1 MPQQVYVNAS
11 TSVVQIDSSQ
21 IITGEPAIVYLS
33 SIYAPGTL
41 ITIRDIAGYASATKS
56 IVVSTTQGLHFLDGT
71 QVSSY
76 SITQPFGFITVN
88 PKTSTIWALMNTFAF
103 PDQSAAALVNSI
115 TAVTGTTSTLY
126 SYQALISTAA
136 ISSISTDTVFVRTN
150 LSVGQSTIA
159 NDIYLRSTLTAIG
172 GISTAATLF
181 ASTAVVTRSLVASST
196 LQTPFAQL
204 NFSTGLALDVAGSI
218 RTASTISTLGPL
230 FVGGLISTASDLAV
244 GGSTLIAGQLRVG
257 AHTLLQSTLSTV
269 GSFSLGG
276 TANLASTL
284 TTKDNA
290 MFQAHVSVASN
301 VTVGGYLSV
310 MSSMYL
316 HGLLTV
322 SSGFVLYGLF
332 STASSINVGQNMSIA
347 GDLAVG
353 GDVFFNDR
361 LLDLDNLSIIQ
372 CLNVG
377 NTISTLSSIAAG
389 GSLQIAGSTLLIGP
403 VSTGSTLTV
412 ASHLS
417 TVGNLAIG
425 GSAYFASTLTVGGAL
440 CTLSNLA
447 VGGTLRVSSTT
458 VLAQGLSTVGQG
470 AFFSSVQIQ
479 GGLSVFSS
487 LAVSCNVDIQG
498 ILSAKGFNLGGA
510 AVVSS
515 LGITQATG
523 WGLNVSSSTLHYGHI
538 STMGGIDMVGRF
550 STPNVIATG
559 STLFT
564 SFATVSNNLSTLANT
579 NVGGA
584 LNVLG
589 VTTLG
594 GTTNA
599 VGYANFTNGLS
610 TITNTN
616 VGGQLNV
623 LGAATVGGTFTAVGT
638 ANFNTNTTT
647 TGVATFNGA
656 GGGGVGVIVT
666 NNLTVNG
673 GTINANSA
681 TANVG
686 TIVVGSG
693 IAAFNEQQLGD
704 LRAPGPVI
712 LGATTSG
719 RVLITSTLSTV
730 WNAAFYSSVQIQ
742 GSLSVFSSVA
752 IAGFLTAARLS
763 LSGAITVSTFTTGL
777 GASPGFTAIL
787 STSTLSYGLFSTLG
801 SMNVGD
807 ALTVGSN
814 INVLGTSAV
823 TAASVTGSNSLLT
836 NALTASNTVTSPSVT
851 GSNNV
856 FSLSVTGS
864 NSVLTNAIN
873 SSNSITVATGSLTP
887 TAGYRVDVAGAVRTT
902 GNHLIVNAAPT
913 LTLSN
918 TNVNAYSIYTNPG
931 ANAGSFVI
939 TKNDNS
945 ATAILIAPSGNVGIN
960 TNSASYQLDVNGTA
974 RFAGLITAS
983 GGISGNIETATRAT
997 QAYQLIA
1004 GTATA
1009 PSFQVNV
1016 WYPSAD
1022 SINRLYFG
1030 NNATTYFGTAS
1041 TYEFKASDSSAI
1053 LMGLASNSGQ
1063 GNGILTTGLLRIA
1076 NGSAATP
1083 SYSFSNLTNAGLY
1096 MQDGGI
1102 GLATG
1107 GTRAIYVNSS
1117 QRVGIATDSPAYT
1130 LDVNGTFNTTTLY
1143 VNGQQFVPGALGTTV
1158 TTSNILTSTLT
1169 TSTLTTTTTAY
1180 LTNTATQ
1187 QRWVITGSINS
1198 VLNFFSST
1206 DGRTWSS
1213 THTGL
1218 AFKNNGSVGNA
1229 VAYNGSIWVIGGST
1243 GSSSVLYTSPNG
1255 TAWVTNPTTL
1265 NQTNCYGLAWNGS
1278 YWLILGAATTAINT
1292 IIKANATLTS
1302 FTSSASGGA
1311 AGFATQANAAAWNG
1325 SMWVAV
1331 GFDGANPNMKYSYDG
1346 TNWTNAASGRIAGGG
1361 NAVIWNGYMWVAG
1374 GVAGGSFLLW
1384 YSYNGINWTASPN
1397 ATTLMTSSCQSIAW
1411 NGTVFVAGGYSPG
1424 VGRLIYSYDGITWT
1438 AVSGFVLNFNVFSV
1452 VWNGTLFVAAG
1463 NGSAAGTTSSPDGIT
1478 WTTQVSGPG
1487 SSDNM
1492 SAVGFSSNVN
1502 PDAVIGTVA
1511 FQSKQPQYLFSTPTI
1526 NAGSNWLSLANT
1538 LKVTSPGATLGS
1550 GTVDVHGITTFD
1562 ATILLNDFA
1571 YMRGVPSG
1579 QGTISNAWYMQNYK
1593 STLQIGWSNFGATL
1607 HLLSGRVGVNTD
1619 NPLFNLDVAGS
1630 IRSYGSEIICS
1641 NDAGPFGQIRMI
1653 SGNYGAFWRNDGN
1666 NLFLLLTN
1674 SGNQYGVWNG
1684 LRPFQVNLASGNVV
1698 IVQALSV
1705 EGGVT
1710 SGTFNVGSRINFPN
1724 KGVLYGSNTAGT
1736 EETCLIPRWED
1747 NCTYLD
1753 YGSGGFYIR
1762 RQGGPVAMFMANNR
1776 NIGIKTDNPQYALD
1790 INGGNF
1796 RMTSSGG
1803 QALTNS
1809 IIQSAF
1815 NTPTNPPSARTM
1827 VGSIQFGSGFGPWL
1841 NAYQANNAYGD
1852 WVDFSICTNEANNN
1866 TTIVERLTVSG
1877 GAPNGGAT
1885 RVGIDTTLP
1894 AYCLDVGGSAP
1905 ASNLAIPGYTNSG
1918 PYNANTQSSA
1928 SLHVT
1933 RSVGGF
1939 ISYTV
1944 SFYYNNP
1951 GGTNQYQVNNIHTYI
1966 PRATYAI
1973 MHGANV
1979 QNAAGNT
1986 TINWGNY
1993 QIQIYG
1999 GRNVDG
2005 TGGSDLGFNSGLGVP
2020 GFQSGTYAYYNN
2032 QSQGAAGFVRIG
2044 ITILNFFL
2052 PNTTINNGNGVQT
2065 VI

>member
-1 MPQQVYVNAS
+1 MAQQVYVNAS

-21 IITGEPAIVYLS
+21 ITTGAPAIVYLS

-56 IVVSTTQGLHFLDGT
+56 IVVSTTEGLHFLDGT

-76 SITQPFGFITVN
+76 SITQPYGFITVN

-115 TAVTGTTSTLY
+115 NAVTGTTSTLY

-150 LSVGQSTIA
+150 ISVGQSTIA

-172 GISTAATLF
+172 GISTAATVF
-181 ASTAVVTRSLVASST
+181 ASTAVTTRSFIATST
-196 LQTPFAQL
+196 LQTPFAQI

-230 FVGGLISTASDLAV
+230 YVGGLISTASDLAV

-257 AHTLLQSTLSTV
+257 AYTLLQSSLSTV

-276 TANLASTL
+276 IATLASTL

-310 MSSMYL
+310 MSSTYL

-322 SSGFVLYGLF
+322 SSGFLLYGLF
-332 STASSINVGQNMSIA
+332 STASSINVGQHMSIA
-347 GDLAVG
+347 GNLAVG

-361 LLDLDNLSIIQ
+361 LLDLDNLSVIH

-389 GSLQIAGSTLLIGP
+389 GSLQVAASTLLIGP

-440 CTLSNLA
+440 CTLSNVA

-458 VLAQGLSTVGQG
+458 LLAQGLSTVGQG

-510 AVVSS
+510 AVVTT
-515 LGITQATG
+515 LGITQNTG

-564 SFATVSNNLSTLANT
+564 SFATVSNNLSTLGNT
-579 NVGGA
+579 NVGSA

-599 VGYANFTNGLS
+599 IGYARFTNGLS

-616 VGGQLNV
+616 VGGSLNV
-623 LGAATVGGTFTAVGT
+623 LGAATVGGVFTAVDT
-638 ANFNTNTTT
+638 ATFNTTTTT

-673 GTINANSA
+673 GTINATSA
-681 TANVG
+681 TANIG
-686 TIVVGSG
+686 IMTLGSG
-693 IAAFNEQQLGD
+693 VAGFNEEQLGD
-704 LRAPGPVI
+704 LRAPGPVV
-712 LGATTSG
+712 LGTT
-719 RVLITSTLSTV
+719 RAKTLFLTSTLSTA

-752 IAGFLTAARLS
+752 IAGFLTAAGLS
-763 LSGAITVSTFTTGL
+763 LSGAVTVSSFTTGL
-777 GASPGFTAIL
+777 GASPGFTATL

-801 SMNVGD
+801 SMNVGG

-814 INVLGTSAV
+814 INVLGTGI
-823 TAASVTGSNSLLT
+823 TAASVTGSNTLFTNAVTASNTVAT
-836 NALTASNTVTSPSVT
+836 NALTASNTVAT
-851 GSNNV
+851 N
-856 FSLSVTGS
+856 SVTGS

-873 SSNSITVATGSLTP
+873 SSNSITIATGTLTP
-887 TAGYRVDVAGAVRTT
+887 TSGYILDVAGAFRTT
-902 GNHLIVNAAPT
+902 GNHLVVNTSPK

-918 TNVNAYSIYTNPG
+918 TNVNAYSIYTNPA
-931 ANAGSFVI
+931 ANGGSFVI
-939 TKNDNS
+939 TKNNNS
-945 ATAILIAPSGNVGIN
+945 DTAILIAPSGNVGIN
-960 TNSASYQLDVNGTA
+960 TNAPVYQLDVNGTA
-974 RFAGLITAS
+974 RFTGLITAS

-997 QAYQLIA
+997 QANQLIA

-1009 PSFQVNV
+1009 ASFQNSV

-1022 SINRLYFG
+1022 SVSRMNF
-1030 NNATTYFGTAS
+1030 TTSGTTIFGTA
-1041 TYEFKASDSSAI
+1041 TNYEFRASDYSAV
-1053 LMGLASNSGQ
+1053 LMNVASNTGE
-1063 GNGILTTGLLRIA
+1063 GNGILTTGVVRTA
-1076 NGSAATP
+1076 NGSATTP
-1083 SYSFSNLTNAGLY
+1083 SHSFTSLTNAGLY
-1096 MQDGGI
+1096 TNGTGI

-1107 GTRAIYVNSS
+1107 GIRAIYVNSS

-1158 TTSNILTSTLT
+1158 STSNILTSTMT

-1187 QRWVITGSINS
+1187 QLWVTTGSINA
-1198 VLNFFSST
+1198 VINFFSST

-1213 THTGL
+1213 TRTGITQT
-1218 AFKNNGSVGNA
+1218 NNGSVGNA

-1243 GSSSVLYTSPNG
+1243 GSSSILYTSSNG
-1255 TAWVTNPTTL
+1255 TAWGINPTTL
-1265 NQTNCYGLAWNGS
+1265 NQTNCFGLAWNGT
-1278 YWLILGAATTAINT
+1278 YWLILGGATTAINT

-1311 AGFATQANAAAWNG
+1311 SGFATQANAAAWNG

-1331 GFDGANPNMKYSYDG
+1331 GADGGNPNMKYSYDG

-1361 NAVIWNGYMWVAG
+1361 NAVIWNGYIWVAG
-1374 GVAGGSFLLW
+1374 GIAGGSFVLW

-1397 ATTLMTSSCQSIAW
+1397 GTTLMTSSCQSIAW
-1411 NGTVFVAGGYSPG
+1411 NGTVFVAAGYSG
-1424 VGRLIYSYDGITWT
+1424 GAGRLIYSYDGITWT
-1438 AVSGFVLNFNVFSV
+1438 AVSGYVLSVSVFSV
-1452 VWNGTLFVAAG
+1452 VWNGKLFVAAG
-1463 NGSAAGTTSSPDGIT
+1463 SGTVGTTSSPDGIT
-1478 WTTQVSGPG
+1478 WTAQSSGPG

-1492 SAVGFSSNVN
+1492 YAVGFSSNVT

-1511 FQSKQPQYLFSTPTI
+1511 FQSKQPQFLSSNPTI
-1526 NAGSNWLSLANT
+1526 NAGSDWLT
-1538 LKVTSPGATLGS
+1538 LNGSMKVTPTS
-1550 GTVDVHGITTFD
+1550 VGI
-1562 ATILLNDFA
+1562 
-1571 YMRGVPSG
+1571 
-1579 QGTISNAWYMQNYK
+1579 
-1593 STLQIGWSNFGATL
+1593 
-1607 HLLSGRVGVNTD
+1607 NTG
-1619 NPLFNLDVAGS
+1619 NPLFTLDVNGS
-1630 IRSYGSEIICS
+1630 INTNATLTCSSSPSGSGYLRMLATGNGTFIQSGVNSTTGSTAPLYITTMNAANVICQ
-1641 NDAGPFGQIRMI
+1641 FGYAPPGNGVSHGTHSFYCPNSTVPTTWTHYY
-1653 SGNYGAFWRNDGN
+1653 SGGADGATN
-1666 NLFLLLTN
+1666 GGLIANHYQLFVYPNGAPT
-1674 SGNQYGVWNG
+1674 GVWDINSNG
-1684 LRPFQVNLASGNVV
+1684 NMLLHGYTTASGG
-1698 IVQALSV
+1698 I
-1705 EGGVT
+1705 G

-1724 KGVLYGSNTAGT
+1724 TGALFASNTAGT
-1736 EETCLIPRWED
+1736 QEVCLIPRWLD

-1762 RQGGPVAMFMANNR
+1762 FNSGPVAMFMAANR
-1776 NIGIKTDNPQYALD
+1776 NIGINKDNPEYALD
-1790 INGGNF
+1790 VTGTIRATADIIAYSDGRYKTNVITLSNALERVNQMRGIYYTMKDKPEDRKVGVIAQEMEAVLPEVV
-1796 RMTSSGG
+1796 MTDDSEDKKKS
-1803 QALTNS
+1803 
-1809 IIQSAF
+1809 
-1815 NTPTNPPSARTM
+1815 
-1827 VGSIQFGSGFGPWL
+1827 V
-1841 NAYQANNAYGD
+1841 AYGNLTA
-1852 WVDFSICTNEANNN
+1852 ILIEAVKEL
-1866 TTIVERLTVSG
+1866 TARLERIEQKLNLTVE
-1877 GAPNGGAT
+1877 
-1885 RVGIDTTLP
+1885 
-1894 AYCLDVGGSAP
+1894 
-1905 ASNLAIPGYTNSG
+1905 
-1918 PYNANTQSSA
+1918 
-1928 SLHVT
+1928 
-1933 RSVGGF
+1933 
-1939 ISYTV
+1939 
-1944 SFYYNNP
+1944 
-1951 GGTNQYQVNNIHTYI
+1951 
-1966 PRATYAI
+1966 
-1973 MHGANV
+1973 
-1979 QNAAGNT
+1979 
-1986 TINWGNY
+1986 
-1993 QIQIYG
+1993 
-1999 GRNVDG
+1999 
-2005 TGGSDLGFNSGLGVP
+2005 
-2020 GFQSGTYAYYNN
+2020 
-2032 QSQGAAGFVRIG
+2032 
-2044 ITILNFFL
+2044 
-2052 PNTTINNGNGVQT
+2052 
-2065 VI
+2065 

>member
-1 MPQQVYVNAS
+1 MAQQVYVNAS

-21 IITGEPAIVYLS
+21 ITTGAPAIVYLS

-56 IVVSTTQGLHFLDGT
+56 IVVSTTEGLHFLDGT

-76 SITQPFGFITVN
+76 SITQPYGFITVN

-115 TAVTGTTSTLY
+115 NAVTGTTSTLY

-150 LSVGQSTIA
+150 ISVGQSTIA

-172 GISTAATLF
+172 GISTAATVF
-181 ASTAVVTRSLVASST
+181 ASTAVTTRSFIATST
-196 LQTPFAQL
+196 LQTPFAQI

-230 FVGGLISTASDLAV
+230 YVGGLISTASDLAV

-257 AHTLLQSTLSTV
+257 AYTLLQSSLSTV

-276 TANLASTL
+276 IATLASTL

-310 MSSMYL
+310 MSSTYL

-322 SSGFVLYGLF
+322 SSGFLLYGLF
-332 STASSINVGQNMSIA
+332 STASSINVGQHMSIA
-347 GDLAVG
+347 GNLAVG

-361 LLDLDNLSIIQ
+361 LLDLDNLSVIH

-389 GSLQIAGSTLLIGP
+389 GSLQVAASTLLIGP

-440 CTLSNLA
+440 CTLSNVA

-458 VLAQGLSTVGQG
+458 LLAQGLSTVGQG

-510 AVVSS
+510 AVVTT
-515 LGITQATG
+515 LGITQNTG

-564 SFATVSNNLSTLANT
+564 SFATVSNNLSTLGNT
-579 NVGGA
+579 NVGSA

-599 VGYANFTNGLS
+599 IGYARFTNGLS

-616 VGGQLNV
+616 VGGSLNV
-623 LGAATVGGTFTAVGT
+623 LGAATVGGVFTAVDT
-638 ANFNTNTTT
+638 ATFNTTTTT

-673 GTINANSA
+673 GTINATSA
-681 TANVG
+681 TANIG
-686 TIVVGSG
+686 IMTLGSG
-693 IAAFNEQQLGD
+693 VAGFNEEQLGD
-704 LRAPGPVI
+704 LRAPGPVV
-712 LGATTSG
+712 LGTT
-719 RVLITSTLSTV
+719 RAKTLFLTSTLSTA

-752 IAGFLTAARLS
+752 IAGFLTAAGLS
-763 LSGAITVSTFTTGL
+763 LSGAVTVSSFTTGL
-777 GASPGFTAIL
+777 GASPGFTATL

-801 SMNVGD
+801 SMNVGG

-814 INVLGTSAV
+814 INVLGTGI
-823 TAASVTGSNSLLT
+823 TAASVTGSNTLFTNAVTASNTVAT
-836 NALTASNTVTSPSVT
+836 NALTASNTVAT
-851 GSNNV
+851 N
-856 FSLSVTGS
+856 SVTGS

-873 SSNSITVATGSLTP
+873 SSNSITIATGTLTP
-887 TAGYRVDVAGAVRTT
+887 TSGYILDVAGAFRTT
-902 GNHLIVNAAPT
+902 GNHLVVNTSPK

-918 TNVNAYSIYTNPG
+918 TNVNAYSIYTNPA
-931 ANAGSFVI
+931 ANGGSFVI
-939 TKNDNS
+939 TKNNNS
-945 ATAILIAPSGNVGIN
+945 DTAILIAPSGNVGIN
-960 TNSASYQLDVNGTA
+960 TNAPVYQLDVNGTA
-974 RFAGLITAS
+974 RFTGLITAS

-997 QAYQLIA
+997 QANQLIA

-1009 PSFQVNV
+1009 ASFQNSV

-1022 SINRLYFG
+1022 SVSRMNF
-1030 NNATTYFGTAS
+1030 TTSGTTIFGTA
-1041 TYEFKASDSSAI
+1041 TNYEFRASDYSAV
-1053 LMGLASNSGQ
+1053 LMNVASNTGE
-1063 GNGILTTGLLRIA
+1063 GNGILTTGVVRTA
-1076 NGSAATP
+1076 NGSATTP
-1083 SYSFSNLTNAGLY
+1083 SHSFTSLTNAGLY
-1096 MQDGGI
+1096 TNGTGI

-1107 GTRAIYVNSS
+1107 GIRAIYVNSS

-1158 TTSNILTSTLT
+1158 STSNILTSTMT

-1187 QRWVITGSINS
+1187 QLWVTTGSINA
-1198 VLNFFSST
+1198 VINFFSST

-1213 THTGL
+1213 TRTGITQT
-1218 AFKNNGSVGNA
+1218 NNGSVGNA

-1243 GSSSVLYTSPNG
+1243 GSSSILYTSSNG
-1255 TAWVTNPTTL
+1255 TAWGINPTTL
-1265 NQTNCYGLAWNGS
+1265 NQTNCFGLAWNGT
-1278 YWLILGAATTAINT
+1278 YWLILGGATTAINT

-1311 AGFATQANAAAWNG
+1311 SGFATQANAAAWNG

-1331 GFDGANPNMKYSYDG
+1331 GADGGNPNMKYSYDG

-1361 NAVIWNGYMWVAG
+1361 NAVIWNGYIWVAG
-1374 GVAGGSFLLW
+1374 GIAGGSFVLW

-1397 ATTLMTSSCQSIAW
+1397 GTTLMTSSCQSIAW
-1411 NGTVFVAGGYSPG
+1411 NGTVFVAAGYSG
-1424 VGRLIYSYDGITWT
+1424 GAGRLIYSYDGITWT
-1438 AVSGFVLNFNVFSV
+1438 AVSGYVLSVSVFSV
-1452 VWNGTLFVAAG
+1452 VWNGKLFVAAG
-1463 NGSAAGTTSSPDGIT
+1463 SGTVGTTSSPDGIT
-1478 WTTQVSGPG
+1478 WTAQSSGPG

-1492 SAVGFSSNVN
+1492 YAVGFSSNVT

-1511 FQSKQPQYLFSTPTI
+1511 FQSKQPQFLFSTPTI
-1526 NAGSNWLSLANT
+1526 NAGSNWLT
-1538 LKVTSPGATLGS
+1538 LNGSMKVTPTS
-1550 GTVDVHGITTFD
+1550 VGI
-1562 ATILLNDFA
+1562 
-1571 YMRGVPSG
+1571 
-1579 QGTISNAWYMQNYK
+1579 
-1593 STLQIGWSNFGATL
+1593 
-1607 HLLSGRVGVNTD
+1607 NTG
-1619 NPLFNLDVAGS
+1619 NPLFTLDVNGS
-1630 IRSYGSEIICS
+1630 INTNATLTCSSSPSGSGYLRMLATGNGTFIQSGVNSTTGSTAPLYITTMNAANVICQ
-1641 NDAGPFGQIRMI
+1641 FGYAPPGNGVSHGTHSFYCPNSTVPTTWTHYY
-1653 SGNYGAFWRNDGN
+1653 SGGADGATN
-1666 NLFLLLTN
+1666 GGLIANHYQLFVYPNGAPT
-1674 SGNQYGVWNG
+1674 GVWDINSNG
-1684 LRPFQVNLASGNVV
+1684 NMLLHGYTTAN
-1698 IVQALSV
+1698 
-1705 EGGVT
+1705 GGIG

-1724 KGVLYGSNTAGT
+1724 TGALFASNTAGT
-1736 EETCLIPRWED
+1736 QEVCLIPRWLD

-1762 RQGGPVAMFMANNR
+1762 FNSGPVAMFMAANR
-1776 NIGIKTDNPQYALD
+1776 NIGINKDNPEYALD
-1790 INGGNF
+1790 VTGTIRATADIIAYSDGRYKTNVITLSNALERVNQMRGIYYTMKDKPEDRKVGVIAQEMEAVLPEVV
-1796 RMTSSGG
+1796 MTDDSEDKKKS
-1803 QALTNS
+1803 
-1809 IIQSAF
+1809 
-1815 NTPTNPPSARTM
+1815 
-1827 VGSIQFGSGFGPWL
+1827 V
-1841 NAYQANNAYGD
+1841 AYGNLTA
-1852 WVDFSICTNEANNN
+1852 ILIEAVKEL
-1866 TTIVERLTVSG
+1866 TARLERIEQKLNLTVE
-1877 GAPNGGAT
+1877 
-1885 RVGIDTTLP
+1885 
-1894 AYCLDVGGSAP
+1894 
-1905 ASNLAIPGYTNSG
+1905 
-1918 PYNANTQSSA
+1918 
-1928 SLHVT
+1928 
-1933 RSVGGF
+1933 
-1939 ISYTV
+1939 
-1944 SFYYNNP
+1944 
-1951 GGTNQYQVNNIHTYI
+1951 
-1966 PRATYAI
+1966 
-1973 MHGANV
+1973 
-1979 QNAAGNT
+1979 
-1986 TINWGNY
+1986 
-1993 QIQIYG
+1993 
-1999 GRNVDG
+1999 
-2005 TGGSDLGFNSGLGVP
+2005 
-2020 GFQSGTYAYYNN
+2020 
-2032 QSQGAAGFVRIG
+2032 
-2044 ITILNFFL
+2044 
-2052 PNTTINNGNGVQT
+2052 
-2065 VI
+2065 

>member
-1 MPQQVYVNAS
+1 
-11 TSVVQIDSSQ
+11 
-21 IITGEPAIVYLS
+21 
-33 SIYAPGTL
+33 
-41 ITIRDIAGYASATKS
+41 
-56 IVVSTTQGLHFLDGT
+56 
-71 QVSSY
+71 
-76 SITQPFGFITVN
+76 
-88 PKTSTIWALMNTFAF
+88 
-103 PDQSAAALVNSI
+103 
-115 TAVTGTTSTLY
+115 
-126 SYQALISTAA
+126 
-136 ISSISTDTVFVRTN
+136 
-150 LSVGQSTIA
+150 
-159 NDIYLRSTLTAIG
+159 
-172 GISTAATLF
+172 
-181 ASTAVVTRSLVASST
+181 
-196 LQTPFAQL
+196 
-204 NFSTGLALDVAGSI
+204 
-218 RTASTISTLGPL
+218 
-230 FVGGLISTASDLAV
+230 
-244 GGSTLIAGQLRVG
+244 
-257 AHTLLQSTLSTV
+257 
-269 GSFSLGG
+269 
-276 TANLASTL
+276 
-284 TTKDNA
+284 
-290 MFQAHVSVASN
+290 
-301 VTVGGYLSV
+301 
-310 MSSMYL
+310 
-316 HGLLTV
+316 
-322 SSGFVLYGLF
+322 
-332 STASSINVGQNMSIA
+332 
-347 GDLAVG
+347 
-353 GDVFFNDR
+353 
-361 LLDLDNLSIIQ
+361 
-372 CLNVG
+372 
-377 NTISTLSSIAAG
+377 
-389 GSLQIAGSTLLIGP
+389 
-403 VSTGSTLTV
+403 
-412 ASHLS
+412 
-417 TVGNLAIG
+417 
-425 GSAYFASTLTVGGAL
+425 
-440 CTLSNLA
+440 
-447 VGGTLRVSSTT
+447 
-458 VLAQGLSTVGQG
+458 
-470 AFFSSVQIQ
+470 
-479 GGLSVFSS
+479 
-487 LAVSCNVDIQG
+487 
-498 ILSAKGFNLGGA
+498 
-510 AVVSS
+510 
-515 LGITQATG
+515 
-523 WGLNVSSSTLHYGHI
+523 
-538 STMGGIDMVGRF
+538 
-550 STPNVIATG
+550 
-559 STLFT
+559 
-564 SFATVSNNLSTLANT
+564 
-579 NVGGA
+579 
-584 LNVLG
+584 
-589 VTTLG
+589 
-594 GTTNA
+594 
-599 VGYANFTNGLS
+599 
-610 TITNTN
+610 
-616 VGGQLNV
+616 
-623 LGAATVGGTFTAVGT
+623 
-638 ANFNTNTTT
+638 
-647 TGVATFNGA
+647 
-656 GGGGVGVIVT
+656 
-666 NNLTVNG
+666 
-673 GTINANSA
+673 
-681 TANVG
+681 
-686 TIVVGSG
+686 
-693 IAAFNEQQLGD
+693 
-704 LRAPGPVI
+704 
-712 LGATTSG
+712 
-719 RVLITSTLSTV
+719 
-730 WNAAFYSSVQIQ
+730 
-742 GSLSVFSSVA
+742 
-752 IAGFLTAARLS
+752 
-763 LSGAITVSTFTTGL
+763 
-777 GASPGFTAIL
+777 
-787 STSTLSYGLFSTLG
+787 
-801 SMNVGD
+801 
-807 ALTVGSN
+807 
-814 INVLGTSAV
+814 
-823 TAASVTGSNSLLT
+823 
-836 NALTASNTVTSPSVT
+836 
-851 GSNNV
+851 
-856 FSLSVTGS
+856 
-864 NSVLTNAIN
+864 
-873 SSNSITVATGSLTP
+873 
-887 TAGYRVDVAGAVRTT
+887 VDVAGAVRTT

>member
-1 MPQQVYVNAS
+1 
-11 TSVVQIDSSQ
+11 
-21 IITGEPAIVYLS
+21 
-33 SIYAPGTL
+33 
-41 ITIRDIAGYASATKS
+41 
-56 IVVSTTQGLHFLDGT
+56 
-71 QVSSY
+71 VSSY

-150 LSVGQSTIA
+150 LSVGQSTIT

-181 ASTAVVTRSLVASST
+181 ASTAVVTRSLIATST
-196 LQTPFAQL
+196 LQTPFAQI

-257 AHTLLQSTLSTV
+257 AHTLLQSSLSTV

-276 TANLASTL
+276 IANLASTL

-361 LLDLDNLSIIQ
+361 LLDLDNLSVIH

-389 GSLQIAGSTLLIGP
+389 GNLQVAGSTLLVGP
-403 VSTGSTLTV
+403 VSTASTLTV

-425 GSAYFASTLTVGGAL
+425 GSAYFASTLTVGRAL
-440 CTLSNLA
+440 CTLSNVA
-447 VGGTLRVSSTT
+447 VGGTLTVSSTT
-458 VLAQGLSTVGQG
+458 LLAQGLSTVGQG

-510 AVVSS
+510 AVVTT
-515 LGITQATG
+515 LGVTQPTG
-523 WGLNVSSSTLHYGHI
+523 WGMNVSSSTLHYGHI

-579 NVGGA
+579 NVGGT
-584 LNVLG
+584 LNVYG
-589 VTTLG
+589 TTVLG
-594 GTTNA
+594 GA
-599 VGYANFTNGLS
+599 VTSYGYATFANGLS
-610 TITNTN
+610 TTTHTN

-623 LGAATVGGTFTAVGT
+623 LGAATVGGVFTAAGT
-638 ANFNTNTTT
+638 ATFNTTTTT

-673 GTINANSA
+673 GTINANAA
-681 TANVG
+681 TANLAS
-686 TIVVGSG
+686 ISLGSG
-693 IAAFNEQQLGD
+693 VATFNEQQLGD
-704 LRAPGPVI
+704 LKAPGPVV
-712 LGATTSG
+712 LGTTTAKS
-719 RVLITSTLSTV
+719 LLLTSTLSTV

-742 GSLSVFSSVA
+742 GSVSVFSSVA
-752 IAGFLTAARLS
+752 IAGFLTAAGLS
-763 LSGAITVSTFTTGL
+763 LSGAVAVSSIVAGV
-777 GASPGFTAIL
+777 GASPGFTATL
-787 STSTLSYGLFSTLG
+787 SSSTLSYGLFSTLG
-801 SMNVGD
+801 SMNVGG
-807 ALTVGSN
+807 ALTVGGN

-823 TAASVTGSNSLLT
+823 TAASVTGSNTLLT
-836 NALTASNTVTSPSVT
+836 NAVTGSNTVTSLSVT
-851 GSNNV
+851 GSNTV
-856 FSLSVTGS
+856 YSLSVTGS

-873 SSNSITVATGSLTP
+873 SSNSITVGTGSLTP
-887 TAGYRVDVAGAVRTT
+887 TSGYKVDVAGAVRTT
-902 GNHLIVNAAPT
+902 GTHLIVNTAPT

-939 TKNDNS
+939 TKNDNA

-960 TNSASYQLDVNGTA
+960 TNSPAYQLDVNGTA
-974 RFAGLITAS
+974 RFTGLLTAS
-983 GGISGNIETATRAT
+983 GGISGNITTANTAT

-1004 GTATA
+1004 GMDPAA
-1009 PSFQVNV
+1009 SFQTSV

-1022 SINRLYFG
+1022 GVNRMHFG
-1030 NNATTYFGTAS
+1030 SAGTTYFGTGS
-1041 TYEFKASDSSAI
+1041 TYDFKANNYFTSLMI
-1053 LMGLASNSGQ
+1053 LQSNTGQ
-1063 GNGILTTGLLRIA
+1063 GNGILTTGATRLA
-1076 NGSAATP
+1076 NGSP
-1083 SYSFSNLTNAGLY
+1083 GSPCYSFTSLTNAGLY
-1096 MQDGGI
+1096 TDGAGI

-1130 LDVNGTFNTTTLY
+1130 LDVGGTGLNTAALY

-1158 TTSNILTSTLT
+1158 STSNILTSTMT
-1169 TSTLTTTTTAY
+1169 TSTITVTNTAY

-1187 QRWVITGSINS
+1187 QIWVTTGSINA
-1198 VLNFFSST
+1198 VINFFSST

-1213 THTGL
+1213 THTGIAL
-1218 AFKNNGSVGNA
+1218 TNNGSVGNV

-1255 TAWVTNPTTL
+1255 TAWVTNATTL

-1302 FTSSASGGA
+1302 FTTTATGAASG
-1311 AGFATQANAAAWNG
+1311 FTSQANAAAWNG

-1331 GFDGANPNMKYSYDG
+1331 GVDSGTNPNMKYSYDG
-1346 TNWTNAASGRIAGGG
+1346 TNWTNAAAGRIAGGG

-1374 GVAGGSFLLW
+1374 GVASGSSVLW
-1384 YSYNGINWTASPN
+1384 YSYNGMNWTASPN

-1411 NGTVFVAGGYSPG
+1411 NGTVFVAGGYSG
-1424 VGRLIYSYDGITWT
+1424 GAGKLIYSYDGITWT
-1438 AVSGFVLNFNVFSV
+1438 AVSGYVLSISVFSV

-1463 NGSAAGTTSSPDGIT
+1463 SGTVGTTSSPDGIT
-1478 WTTQVSGPG
+1478 WTAQVSGPG
-1487 SSDNM
+1487 SSDSM
-1492 SAVGFSSNVN
+1492 YAVGFSSNVT

-1511 FQSKQPQYLFSTPTI
+1511 FQSKQPQFLSANPTI
-1526 NAGSNWLSLANT
+1526 NVGSNWLSLANT
-1538 LKVTSPGATLGS
+1538 FKVTSPGSAFASGS
-1550 GTVDVHGITTFD
+1550 VNIHGVTTFD
-1562 ATILLNDFA
+1562 ATILFNDYA

-1579 QGTISNAWYMQNYK
+1579 AGTIPNAWYMQNYQ

-1607 HLLSGRVGVNTD
+1607 HLLSGKVGVNTG

-1641 NDAGPFGQIRMI
+1641 NDAGPYGQIRMI
-1653 SGNYGAFWRNDGN
+1653 CGNYGAFFRNDGGT
-1666 NLFLLLTN
+1666 LYLLLTN
-1674 SGNQYGVWNG
+1674 SGNQYGVWND
-1684 LRPFQVNLASGNVV
+1684 LRPIQVNLATGNVYM
-1698 IVQALSV
+1698 
-1705 EGGVT
+1705 
-1710 SGTFNVGSRINFPN
+1710 
-1724 KGVLYGSNTAGT
+1724 KH
-1736 EETCLIPRWED
+1736 
-1747 NCTYLD
+1747 
-1753 YGSGGFYIR
+1753 
-1762 RQGGPVAMFMANNR
+1762 
-1776 NIGIKTDNPQYALD
+1776 
-1790 INGGNF
+1790 
-1796 RMTSSGG
+1796 
-1803 QALTNS
+1803 ALT
-1809 IIQSAF
+1809 
-1815 NTPTNPPSARTM
+1815 
-1827 VGSIQFGSGFGPWL
+1827 
-1841 NAYQANNAYGD
+1841 
-1852 WVDFSICTNEANNN
+1852 
-1866 TTIVERLTVSG
+1866 
-1877 GAPNGGAT
+1877 
-1885 RVGIDTTLP
+1885 
-1894 AYCLDVGGSAP
+1894 
-1905 ASNLAIPGYTNSG
+1905 
-1918 PYNANTQSSA
+1918 
-1928 SLHVT
+1928 
-1933 RSVGGF
+1933 
-1939 ISYTV
+1939 
-1944 SFYYNNP
+1944 
-1951 GGTNQYQVNNIHTYI
+1951 
-1966 PRATYAI
+1966 
-1973 MHGANV
+1973 
-1979 QNAAGNT
+1979 
-1986 TINWGNY
+1986 
-1993 QIQIYG
+1993 
-1999 GRNVDG
+1999 VDG
-2005 TGGSDLGFNSGLGVP
+2005 TITGKLKNDGWITSTE
-2020 GFQSGTYAYYNN
+2020 GTNRLYFEGTTNTYFGT
-2032 QSQGAAGFVRIG
+2032 GAAWYFQNSSATNVVSITSGGTITANGDIVAYSDARAKTNVVTLSNALERVNQMRGVYYSMKDKPEDRKVGVIAQEMETVLPEVVITDEKEDKKSVAYGNITAILIEAVKELTVRLERIEQK
-2044 ITILNFFL
+2044 LSM
-2052 PNTTINNGNGVQT
+2052 T
-2065 VI
+2065 VE

>member
-1 MPQQVYVNAS
+1 MPQQVWVNAS

-21 IITGEPAIVYLS
+21 ITTGAPAIVYLS

-56 IVVSTTQGLHFLDGT
+56 IVVSTTEGLHFLDGT

-88 PKTSTIWALMNTFAF
+88 PKTSTIWSLMNTFAF

-172 GISTAATLF
+172 GISTAATVF
-181 ASTAVVTRSLVASST
+181 ASTAVVTRSLIATST

-230 FVGGLISTASDLAV
+230 YVGGLISTASDLAV

-257 AHTLLQSTLSTV
+257 AYTLLQSSLSTV

-290 MFQAHVSVASN
+290 MFQAHISVASN

-389 GSLQIAGSTLLIGP
+389 GSLQVAASTLLVGP

-425 GSAYFASTLTVGGAL
+425 GSAYFASTLTVGRAL
-440 CTLSNLA
+440 CTLSNVA
-447 VGGTLRVSSTT
+447 VGGTLTVSSTT
-458 VLAQGLSTVGQG
+458 LLAQGLSTVGQG
-470 AFFSSVQIQ
+470 VFFSSVQIQ
-479 GGLSVFSS
+479 GGLSIFSS

-510 AVVSS
+510 AVVTT
-515 LGITQATG
+515 LGITQNNG

-594 GTTNA
+594 GITNA
-599 VGYANFTNGLS
+599 IGYANFTNGLS

-623 LGAATVGGTFTAVGT
+623 LGAATVGGAFMAAGT
-638 ANFNTNTTT
+638 ATFNTTTTT

-673 GTINANSA
+673 GTINATSA
-681 TANVG
+681 TANIG
-686 TIVVGSG
+686 IISLGSG
-693 IAAFNEQQLGD
+693 VAGFNEQQLGD

-712 LGATTSG
+712 LGTTTAKT
-719 RVLITSTLSTV
+719 LFLTSTLSTA

-752 IAGFLTAARLS
+752 IAGFLTAAGLS
-763 LSGAITVSTFTTGL
+763 LSGAVTVSSFTTGL
-777 GASPGFTAIL
+777 GASPGFTATL

-801 SMNVGD
+801 SMNVGG

-814 INVLGTSAV
+814 INVLGTGITAASITGSNTLFTNAV
-823 TAASVTGSNSLLT
+823 TASNTVAT
-836 NALTASNTVTSPSVT
+836 NALTASNTVAT
-851 GSNNV
+851 N
-856 FSLSVTGS
+856 SVTGS

-873 SSNSITVATGSLTP
+873 SSNSITIATGTLTP
-887 TAGYRVDVAGAVRTT
+887 TSGYILDVAGAFRTT
-902 GNHLIVNAAPT
+902 GNHLVVNTSPK

-974 RFAGLITAS
+974 RFIGLITAS
-983 GGISGNIETATRAT
+983 GGISGNIDTATRAT
-997 QAYQLIA
+997 QANQLIA

-1009 PSFQVNV
+1009 ASFQVNA

-1063 GNGILTTGLLRIA
+1063 GNGILTTGVVRTA

-1083 SYSFSNLTNAGLY
+1083 SYSFTSLTNAGLY
-1096 MQDGGI
+1096 TDGTGI

-1107 GTRAIYVNSS
+1107 GTQVIYINSV
-1117 QRVGIATDSPAYT
+1117 QKVGIATASPAYT

-1143 VNGQQFVPGALGTTV
+1143 VNGQQFIPGALGTTV
-1158 TTSNILTSTLT
+1158 TTSNILTSTMT

-1187 QRWVITGSINS
+1187 QLWVTTGSINA
-1198 VLNFFSST
+1198 VINFFSST
-1206 DGRTWSS
+1206 DGKSWSS
-1213 THTGL
+1213 THTGI
-1218 AFKNNGSVGNA
+1218 AITNNGSVGNA

-1265 NQTNCYGLAWNGS
+1265 NQTNCYGLGWNGT

-1302 FTSSASGGA
+1302 FTTSATGSAS
-1311 AGFATQANAAAWNG
+1311 GFATQANAAAWNG

-1331 GFDGANPNMKYSYDG
+1331 GTDSGTNANIKYSYDG
-1346 TNWTNAASGRIAGGG
+1346 TNWTNASTGRIAGGG
-1361 NAVIWNGYMWVAG
+1361 NAVIWNGYIWVAG
-1374 GVAGGSFLLW
+1374 GTAGGSSVLW
-1384 YSYNGINWTASPN
+1384 YSYNGINWAASPN

-1411 NGTVFVAGGYSPG
+1411 NGTIFVAAGYSG
-1424 VGRLIYSYDGITWT
+1424 GAGRLIYSYDGITWT
-1438 AVSGFVLNFNVFSV
+1438 AVSGYVLSVSVFSV
-1452 VWNGTLFVAAG
+1452 VWNGKLFVAAG
-1463 NGSAAGTTSSPDGIT
+1463 SGTVGTTSSPDGIT
-1478 WTTQVSGPG
+1478 WTAQSSGPG

-1492 SAVGFSSNVN
+1492 YAVGFSSNVT

-1511 FQSKQPQYLFSTPTI
+1511 FQSKQPQFLSSNPTI
-1526 NAGSNWLSLANT
+1526 NVGSNWLT
-1538 LKVTSPGATLGS
+1538 LNGSMKVTPTS
-1550 GTVDVHGITTFD
+1550 VGI
-1562 ATILLNDFA
+1562 
-1571 YMRGVPSG
+1571 
-1579 QGTISNAWYMQNYK
+1579 
-1593 STLQIGWSNFGATL
+1593 
-1607 HLLSGRVGVNTD
+1607 NTG
-1619 NPLFNLDVAGS
+1619 NPLFTLDVNGS
-1630 IRSYGSEIICS
+1630 INTNATLTCSSSPSGSGYLRMIATGGGTYIQSGLDSTTGSTAPLYITTMNAANIICQFGY
-1641 NDAGPFGQIRMI
+1641 GPPGNGI
-1653 SGNYGAFWRNDGN
+1653 SSGTQSFVCPNSTVPTTWTHYYSGGANGA
-1666 NLFLLLTN
+1666 TN
-1674 SGNQYGVWNG
+1674 GGLNANHYQLYVYPNGTPKGVWDINSNG
-1684 LRPFQVNLASGNVV
+1684 NMVLSGYTNASGG
-1698 IVQALSV
+1698 IGSP
-1705 EGGVT
+1705 
-1710 SGTFNVGSRINFPN
+1710 TFNVGSVINFPN
-1724 KGVLYGSNTAGT
+1724 QGILFASNTAGT
-1736 EETCLIPRWED
+1736 LEPCFYPRWID

-1762 RQGGPVAMFMANNR
+1762 PFGSSSSMFLATNK
-1776 NIGIKTDNPQYALD
+1776 NIGINTDNPQYSLD
-1790 INGGNF
+1790 IQGG
-1796 RMTSSGG
+1796 TSRIYSEGG
-1803 QALTNS
+1803 VVINVIKQTPYSTYANPS
-1809 IIQSAF
+1809 II
-1815 NTPTNPPSARTM
+1815 RTL
-1827 VGSIQFGSGFGPWL
+1827 VGSIELGCGFGPWL
-1841 NAYQANNAYGD
+1841 NAYQTAGAYGD
-1852 WVDFSICTNEANNN
+1852 YVNFSICTNISNNN
-1866 TTIVERLTVSG
+1866 TTPVERLTVLG
-1877 GAPNGGAT
+1877 GAANVGT
-1885 RVGIDTTLP
+1885 RVGIGCNVP
-1894 AYCLDVGGSAP
+1894 AYTLDV
-1905 ASNLAIPGYTNSG
+1905 T
-1918 PYNANTQSSA
+1918 
-1928 SLHVT
+1928 
-1933 RSVGGF
+1933 
-1939 ISYTV
+1939 
-1944 SFYYNNP
+1944 
-1951 GGTNQYQVNNIHTYI
+1951 GTI
-1966 PRATYAI
+1966 RATADIIAYSDGRYKTNVITLSNALERVNQMRGIYYTMKDKPEDRKVGVIAQEMEAVLPEVVMTDDSEDKKKSVAYGNLTAI
-1973 MHGANV
+1973 LIEAV
-1979 QNAAGNT
+1979 KELT
-1986 TINWGNY
+1986 T
-1993 QIQIYG
+1993 
-1999 GRNVDG
+1999 R
-2005 TGGSDLGFNSGLGVP
+2005 LE
-2020 GFQSGTYAYYNN
+2020 
-2032 QSQGAAGFVRIG
+2032 RIEQK
-2044 ITILNFFL
+2044 LNM
-2052 PNTTINNGNGVQT
+2052 T
-2065 VI
+2065 VE